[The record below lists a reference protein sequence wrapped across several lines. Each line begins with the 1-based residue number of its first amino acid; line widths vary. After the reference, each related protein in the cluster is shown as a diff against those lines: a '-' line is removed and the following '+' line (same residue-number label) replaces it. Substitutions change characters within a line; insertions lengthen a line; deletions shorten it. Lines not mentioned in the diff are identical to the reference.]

1 MGTPAA
7 RRRVAEET
15 LRFALALGRYRPA
28 PCGPSRSCPIKSF
41 LHAKQRLRHELSAAD
56 RRALVDA
63 MFADVL
69 VALRRVPALEQIVV
83 VSGDRV
89 AQRIGAGYGATIV
102 EDDERGHNSA
112 ATKGIEA
119 ALEDGIERV
128 LLVPGDCPL
137 LDPKE
142 VEEAALTPG
151 GRRALRADRARPAW
165 HRHERAAA
173 RAAGCA
179 RAELRPGQPPSPRGR
194 CGGGR
199 RGCGGGRGVEPGVR
213 RRHARRPRGA
223 AATPDRDP
231 RRRRSILAACS
242 TS

>member
-1 MGTPAA
+1 M
-7 RRRVAEET
+7 RT
-15 LRFALALGRYRPA
+15 LAIL
-28 PCGPSRSCPIKSF
+28 PIKSF
-41 LHAKQRLRHELSAAD
+41 SHAKQRLRHELSAAD

-142 VEEAALTPG
+142 VEEL
-151 GRRALRADRARPAW
+151 LSRPAAGERSALIVPD
-165 HRHERAAA
+165 RHGTGTNALLLA
-173 RAAGCA
+173 
-179 RAELRPGQPPSPRGR
+179 PPDALAPSFGPDS
-194 CGGGR
+194 
-199 RGCGGGRGVEPGVR
+199 R
-213 RRHARRPRGA
+213 RRHEADAEAAGVAAEVVEVSSLAFDVDTPDDLEALQRRLTEIRGGA
-223 AATPDRDP
+223 AHTRGMLNQLMRA
-231 RRRRSILAACS
+231 RS
-242 TS
+242 